1 MKSIE
6 YGQRNKAVIIH
17 VIIKHSFTNYYFA
30 ARCYDDGDQYFGM
43 SGFEAIDEGQSYAQF
58 DREI

>member
-1 MKSIE
+1 MLSLNIL
-6 YGQRNKAVIIH
+6 YA
-17 VIIKHSFTNYYFA
+17 SFTNCFFA
-30 ARCYDDGDQYFGM
+30 ARCYDDDDQYFGM